1 MKYFFTLIVRFFEML
16 FLTTYSQFLL
26 NNKLLVCY
34 SSHDLYNEP
43 FTWQTILDHLN
54 TELVC
59 YSDPHCNSNLNLKF
73 EFLGSG

>member
-59 YSDPHCNSNLNLKF
+59 
-73 EFLGSG
+73 